1 MADIKKSTMK
11 IHALV
16 IFFLCTSLTCFC
28 DDPRFVTK
36 ACSSS
41 DEYILKHGESKGSS
55 QVWELRKKE
64 STNLLYTIEGK
75 HIGSQTILV
84 SDDGRFI
91 STVDDYSDWYPT
103 NTLTVLSFYTD
114 GELVKSYSL
123 EDLLEDVD
131 NISHS
136 ASHFGW
142 VYMHNRSDFKID
154 GSSLSIKTYEGTAY
168 TFNLEDGS
176 IRRKI
181 VDPEKSKGALYVY
194 GDIQEIGE
202 NRYEMDIWH
211 RVWGEVPDTQKI
223 VFEVDPKAI
232 TASNRKYVFE
242 KGGVISCVLNGGK
255 LVHTSDILFNECN
268 IKNRD

>member
-1 MADIKKSTMK
+1 MK

-16 IFFLCTSLTCFC
+16 IFLLCASLTCFC
-28 DDPRFVTK
+28 DQPRFVTK
-36 ACSSS
+36 AFSSN
-41 DEYILKHGESKGSS
+41 DEYILKHGENKDSS

-64 STNLLYTIEGK
+64 STNLLYTIEGE

-91 STVDDYSDWYPT
+91 STIDDYSCRYST
-103 NTLTVLSFYTD
+103 NALAVLSFYTD

-123 EDLLEDVD
+123 EDLLEEVD
-131 NISHS
+131 NVSHS

-142 VYMHNRSDFKID
+142 VHHNRSDFRID
-154 GSSLSIKTYEGTAY
+154 KLSLSIKTYEGTAY

-176 IRRKI
+176 IQRK
-181 VDPEKSKGALYVY
+181 VLEPLRAKGALYVY
-194 GDIQEIGE
+194 GDIQKLNG
-202 NRYEMDIWH
+202 NHYEMDIWH
-211 RVWGEVPDTQKI
+211 RVWGEIPDTQKI

-242 KGGVISCVLNGGK
+242 KGGVISCVLSGGK
-255 LVHTSDILFNECN
+255 LIYTSDILFNECN
-268 IKNRD
+268 IINRD